1 MYTYKDTETD
11 LVIETY
17 HERDPMGDG
26 DKKTVSVL
34 VGIWNNYFEN
44 SPEIILDVGACVGI
58 YSLLLERMIKNDN
71 CKIYGFEP
79 VKSSYETFVK
89 NIYRNNTNNIIALN
103 YGIFNQNTHLDVGLP
118 EDSFFKPGNLYT
130 RDYPG
135 RFSVQCSRNAVSCD
149 FKRLKEFSSDYE
161 VWSADIIKIDC
172 EGCEEVFLRD
182 NKEFVS
188 NSGLVFIEQAP
199 EYTSEEEVIR
209 MLGEYNFKK
218 VWNSRHDMAFVNL
231 SKIKGD
237 G

>member
-1 MYTYKDTETD
+1 
-11 LVIETY
+11 
-17 HERDPMGDG
+17 
-26 DKKTVSVL
+26 
-34 VGIWNNYFEN
+34 
-44 SPEIILDVGACVGI
+44 
-58 YSLLLERMIKNDN
+58 MIKNDN

-182 NKEFVS
+182 NKEPD
-188 NSGLVFIEQAP
+188 VFLEFTGI
-199 EYTSEEEVIR
+199 Y
-209 MLGEYNFKK
+209 FKK